1 MADQRFI
8 RLGGLTRAFGL
19 DGGLRC
25 RLDSELVPTIETP
38 CDARVGF
45 SENYTSPRRLVRYQD
60 HSGTLICFFE
70 GIGGEEEAKKLA
82 DQALFLPEEKI
93 TYPDTLAH
101 PRLIG
106 YRVRSEEGRDLGE
119 IKTIFKTSAHHVWEI
134 ASATGEWMMPAIG
147 EFLVELQHEQK
158 TAIVR
163 PIPGMVD
170 QEGEEDDR
178 PE

>member
-8 RLGGLTRAFGL
+8 RLGVLTRTFGL

-25 RLDSELVPTIETP
+25 RLDLELVPTIEAP

-45 SENYTSPRRLVRYQD
+45 SESYASPRRLVRYQD

-70 GIGGEEEAKKLA
+70 GITSEERGQELV
-82 DQALFLPEEKI
+82 DQALFLPEENV

-106 YRVRSEEGRDLGE
+106 YRVQSEEGKDLGE
-119 IKTIFKTSAHHVWEI
+119 IRTIFKTSAHHVWEI

-147 EFLVELQHEQK
+147 EFLVELQHERRL
-158 TAIVR
+158 AIVR

-170 QEGEEDDR
+170 LEGDED
-178 PE
+178 EKGE